1 MQYIKNKRLGKKHV
15 SYSYKTNTKNA
26 GNKRQWSEGG
36 KRYIPRIPVYS
47 LYAYKKKHSYSTTGH
62 NATQLSCNLNTV

>member
-1 MQYIKNKRLGKKHV
+1 MQYIKNKRHGKKHV

-26 GNKRQWSEGG
+26 GNKRQWSDEG

-47 LYAYKKKHSYSTTGH
+47 LYAYKK
-62 NATQLSCNLNTV
+62 NIAILLQATMQLSLAVI